1 MPVELLVPISVFLL
15 GVIVAIKLSG
25 MGIDLIAENNKK

>member
-15 GVIVAIKLSG
+15 GVIVAIKLAG
-25 MGIDLIAENNKK
+25 TGIDLIAENNKK